1 VALNRKIID
10 IARRNINSSF
20 DLAKNLARAK
30 NPVEAMEMQA
40 DHWREQLD
48 RLTAQAEAMRTLS
61 TQVAADVAK
70 PTKRGMDEFKR
81 RANRYARI
89 NSARVQARQ
98 AQAGDA

>member
-70 PTKRGMDEFKR
+70 PIKRGMDEFKK
-81 RANRYARI
+81 AR
-89 NSARVQARQ
+89 
-98 AQAGDA
+98 

>member
-1 VALNRKIID
+1 LQSWERSCDATGQGVVALNRKIID

-20 DLAKNLARAK
+20 DLAKSLARAK

-48 RLTAQAEAMRTLS
+48 RLTAQAEEMRTLS

-70 PTKRGMDEFKR
+70 PIKRGMDEFKK
-81 RANRYARI
+81 AR
-89 NSARVQARQ
+89 
-98 AQAGDA
+98 